1 MLIDIHHETARGDIL
16 TLKEE
21 LVILWR
27 GKVLVVPEGFE
38 SDGASV
44 PRFLWGSVSPQIH
57 PSTLRGAV
65 AHDFL
70 CRTTPDGWTRKEAD
84 ELFYDLIREDG
95 LSWWKAQKAYWG
107 VRLFGGGAW
116 VDRSEGKTGRDRPD
130 RPIGKWI
137 YWGIKKKRQLRCFL
151 FQKKAAEES
160 GGGKQHAGGYE
171 K

>member
-1 MLIDIHHETARGDIL
+1 MLIDVHHETDRGDIL

-27 GKVLVVPEGFE
+27 GKTLVVPAGFE

-57 PSTLRGAV
+57 PATLRGAV
-65 AHDFL
+65 AHDFIY
-70 CRTTPDGWTRKEAD
+70 RNQPTGWTRKEAD

-95 LSWWKAQKAYWG
+95 LAWWTAQKAYWG

-116 VDRSEGKTGRDRPD
+116 RGE
-130 RPIGKWI
+130 
-137 YWGIKKKRQLRCFL
+137 Q
-151 FQKKAAEES
+151 Q
-160 GGGKQHAGGYE
+160 
-171 K
+171 